1 LTRASTQAPAH
12 GRPACTRGRP
22 CYVYGMPLVYLPL
35 VSVALYAL
43 VRLLKDDTI
52 LPDVAPVWRA
62 RIAWA
67 LGLAAG
73 VVDLVLGGSPWHA
86 AAFAVLAPALA
97 QTGHE
102 VGIEVLR
109 EGRELPIPKVLRK
122 RSRRRLSGRF
132 PSSLLVLAFLAGGC
146 GGIPQV
152 PAGVAAVV
160 DPVLRVAGFCRDHA
174 PAEKVDK
181 IVDAYMNGDQVGAI
195 LDLALLLDDLREAG
209 VPVPREVYAD
219 HVRAVAA
226 VEGLQRGL
234 RALDNRDA
242 QGRKLPDA
250 PDMPPEGDG
259 GA

>member
-1 LTRASTQAPAH
+1 
-12 GRPACTRGRP
+12 
-22 CYVYGMPLVYLPL
+22 MPLVYLPL

-43 VRLLKDDTI
+43 IRLLKDDTI

-62 RIAWA
+62 RVAWA

-73 VVDLVLGGSPWHA
+73 VVDLVLGGDPWHA

-109 EGRELPIPKVLRK
+109 EGRELPIPRVLRK

-132 PSSLLVLAFLAGGC
+132 PSSLLVLAFLAGCSGM
-146 GGIPQV
+146 PQV

-174 PAEKVDK
+174 PAERVDK
-181 IVDAYMNGDQVGAI
+181 IVDSYMNGDQVGAI

-219 HVRAVAA
+219 HVKAVAA

-242 QGRKLPDA
+242 HGNPIA
-250 PDMPPEGDG
+250 PPEGDG